1 MRTFYD
7 RGGVRVTEQ
16 WFTVGDAKYP
26 VIELQRL
33 FVARGPRHPG
43 VVVSGVVAA
52 AAAGVGVALA
62 PVLPAATA
70 TGLIG
75 VGLLGAVAAVALARI
90 RPARRELWVEHR
102 EGVYPLYAS
111 RDVDEFGK
119 LTRAL
124 I

>member
-43 VVVSGVVAA
+43 DVSGGRRSGLAYFEDTARPAPQEPDPDDGHHGHLTGRHDQRPPRSAVP
-52 AAAGVGVALA
+52 AAGVVRA
-62 PVLPAATA
+62 VTA
-70 TGLIG
+70 GR
-75 VGLLGAVAAVALARI
+75 GA
-90 RPARRELWVEHR
+90 
-102 EGVYPLYAS
+102 
-111 RDVDEFGK
+111 
-119 LTRAL
+119 
-124 I
+124 